1 MRVDSTVLER
11 FMGEDQEIY
20 EHKGFEGWMM
30 IGTLAV
36 MNFMYSTNK
45 FSEVYAKNEFYE
57 G

>member
-1 MRVDSTVLER
+1 
-11 FMGEDQEIY
+11 MGEDQEIY